1 LACKSRVA
9 TTTAKIVNSEKL
21 CGREFAGGERE
32 KVGVVCPVQG
42 GRGWLQMSASSTKE
56 FPVVKALPTISQLS
70 QHIFLNFLLYLRF
83 FFFHSRFSALKNI
96 LYIVYFAFAFKR
108 ITNEISSAIGLRAK
122 I

>member
-83 FFFHSRFSALKNI
+83 FFSFAFFCFEK
-96 LYIVYFAFAFKR
+96 YIVHCIFRFR
-108 ITNEISSAIGLRAK
+108 IQKNY
-122 I
+122 